1 MSTRKKGR
9 RFTLLIYKRFMDR
22 LWASTLVLG
31 LLLAGVWWQA
41 IGGWVI
47 PLSIFTETWVYM
59 AALVVLLFSVF
70 ALLARRMGFVQ
81 AYADHLR
88 LVTPFLRLKVS
99 YRRVRS
105 VHLAEFSQLFPPSQA
120 SWAEHRLLMPFYGQT
135 AVLVELYEYPLSLG
149 VLRFFMPE
157 QMFHP
162 QMTGLVLMVEDWMAL
177 STEID
182 SLFGNW
188 QGFIR
193 TSR

>member
-1 MSTRKKGR
+1 VATRKKGR

-22 LWASTLVLG
+22 LWAATLVLG

-41 IGGWVI
+41 LGGWVI

-59 AALVVLLFSVF
+59 AALVVLLFSIF

-88 LVTPFLRLKVS
+88 LGTPFLRLKVS

-105 VHLAEFSQLFPPSQA
+105 VHLAEFSQLFPPGQA
-120 SWAEHRLLMPFYGQT
+120 GWAEHRLLTPFYGQT
-135 AVLVELYEYPLSLG
+135 AVLVELYEYPLGLG
-149 VLRFFMPE
+149 ALRFFMPK

-182 SLFGNW
+182 SLFGDW
-188 QGFIR
+188 QGMAR
-193 TSR
+193 TAR

>member
-1 MSTRKKGR
+1 MHKKGR
-9 RFTLLIYKRFMDR
+9 RFTLLIYKRVMDR
-22 LWASTLVLG
+22 LWAATLVLG

-41 IGGWVI
+41 IGGWFI
-47 PLSIFTETWVYM
+47 PLSIVTETWVYM
-59 AALVVLLFSVF
+59 AALVVLLFSIF

-105 VHLAEFSQLFPPSQA
+105 VHLAEFSKLFPPNQTG
-120 SWAEHRLLMPFYGQT
+120 WAEQRLLMPFYGQT
-135 AVLVELYEYPLSLG
+135 AVLVELYEYPLSPG
-149 VLRFFMPE
+149 VLRFFLPR

-162 QMTGLVLMVEDWMAL
+162 QMTGLVLMVDDWMAL

-182 SLFGNW
+182 SLFGDW
-188 QGFIR
+188 QGSTR
-193 TSR
+193 T

>member
-1 MSTRKKGR
+1 MRKKGR
-9 RFTLLIYKRFMDR
+9 RFTLLIYKRVMDR
-22 LWASTLVLG
+22 LWAATLVLG

-41 IGGWVI
+41 IGGWFI
-47 PLSIFTETWVYM
+47 PLSIATETWVYM
-59 AALVVLLFSVF
+59 AALVVLVFSIF

-105 VHLAEFSQLFPPSQA
+105 VHLAEFSKLYPPSQA
-120 SWAEHRLLMPFYGQT
+120 GWAEHRLLMPFYGQT
-135 AVLVELYEYPLSLG
+135 AVLVELYEYPLSPG
-149 VLRFFMPE
+149 VLRFFLPR

-162 QMTGLVLMVEDWMAL
+162 QMTGLVLMVDDWMAL

-182 SLFGNW
+182 SLFGDW
-188 QGFIR
+188 QGSVR
-193 TSR
+193 T